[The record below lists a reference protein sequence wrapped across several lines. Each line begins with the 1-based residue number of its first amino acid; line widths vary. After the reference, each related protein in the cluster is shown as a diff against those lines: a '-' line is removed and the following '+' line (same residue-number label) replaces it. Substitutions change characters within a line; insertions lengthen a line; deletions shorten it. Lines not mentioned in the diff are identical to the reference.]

1 MESQERKAQGGGGE
15 GTVGSATI
23 VVAVS
28 RDGVIGVVDEKSPH
42 GRLPWRIR
50 SDLKHFKAITDG
62 QVVVMG
68 RKTFESLA
76 SEGAPGGLPNRLNI
90 VVSRTMGAGEV
101 GPGSRALV
109 AGSLEEAVRIARRE
123 APDRR
128 VCVIGGAAL
137 FEEAIRARVADV
149 IEITD
154 VQAEIE
160 SKPGQRLVM
169 FPDEPV
175 WSNDPAK
182 RAALGWKLECE
193 RATERDEAKG
203 DQYACVFR
211 RYRRTSAG
219 AAEGKGAAGR

>member
-1 MESQERKAQGGGGE
+1 MESQERKAQVGDAEGRVGG
-15 GTVGSATI
+15 ATI

-28 RDGVIGVVDEKSPH
+28 QDGVIGVVDEKSPH

-76 SEGAPGGLPNRLNI
+76 TEGAPGGLPNRLNI